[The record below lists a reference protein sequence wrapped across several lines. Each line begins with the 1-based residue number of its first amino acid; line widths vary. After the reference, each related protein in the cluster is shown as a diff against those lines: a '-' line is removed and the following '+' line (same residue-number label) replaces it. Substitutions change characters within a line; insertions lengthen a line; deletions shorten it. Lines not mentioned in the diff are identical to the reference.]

1 MPGRDLF
8 AEKWEAD
15 LAQEKPSPS
24 FNAETMQRKELKAKL
39 KGLTPDEQQ
48 EYIRLNAELES
59 ENEVTTPE
67 ALDNDPRV
75 KRLKELLKLAKERQ
89 SH

>member
-1 MPGRDLF
+1 MPGRDTF

-15 LAQEKPSPS
+15 TANEKPGSTRIL
-24 FNAETMQRKELKAKL
+24 EDMQKKELKSKL
-39 KGLTPDEQQ
+39 KGLTADEQQ
-48 EYIRLNAELES
+48 EFIRLNAELES
-59 ENEVTTPE
+59 ETEVTTPE
-67 ALDNDPRV
+67 GLDNDPRT